1 MIQYNLKYGYLIFL
15 SLLVFSCGGSGDEP
29 IAPEIKAPDVVNL
42 NLPSNNT
49 ICEDGTNVTNT
60 SSDVAFTWAP
70 SNNTESYELAITNLI
85 TNVVTTKTIT
95 HPTAT
100 TSVSLTRG
108 MPYKWQIT
116 SKSTKTTK
124 TGISSSNKFYLAGAG
139 ITSYAPFPATI
150 TAPIFGSVVTPTN
163 SKVTLSWS
171 GSDPDSSVL
180 TYEVFIDTD
189 EAKVRSYT
197 TPISTSTNSYSHT
210 VESNKTYFWCVKT
223 SDGRNISYSL
233 IHNFKTN

>member
-1 MIQYNLKYGYLIFL
+1 MIINKLKYGYLIFI
-15 SLLVFSCGGSGDEP
+15 SLLLIGCGGSGDEP

-70 SNNTESYELAITNLI
+70 SNNTESYELAITNLV
-85 TNVVTTKTIT
+85 TNVVTTKTIV
-95 HPTAT
+95 HPTVT
-100 TSVSLTRG
+100 TTVNLTRG
-108 MPYKWQIT
+108 QPYKWQIT

-124 TGISSSNKFYLAGAG
+124 TGVSSSNKFYLSGAG

-150 TAPIFGSVVTPTN
+150 TAPAFGANVNLVSN
-163 SKVTLSWS
+163 NVTLTWT
-171 GSDPDSSVL
+171 GSDPDSTIL

-189 EAKVRSYT
+189 EAKVKSYT
-197 TPISTSTNSYSHT
+197 TPISSSTNSYSHS
-210 VESNKTYFWCVKT
+210 VESDKTYFWCVKT

>member
-1 MIQYNLKYGYLIFL
+1 MIKNKLKFSYLILL
-15 SLLVFSCGGSGDEP
+15 SLIVLSCGGSGNEP
-29 IAPEIKAPDVVNL
+29 IAPEIKAPDAVTL

-49 ICEDGTNVTNT
+49 ICEDGTNVTT
-60 SSDVAFTWAP
+60 TTSDVVFTWIVA
-70 SNNTESYELAITNLI
+70 NNTDSYELSITNLV
-85 TNVVTTKTIT
+85 TNIVATKTIA

-100 TSVSLTRG
+100 TTVSLTRG

-116 SKSTKTTK
+116 SKSTKTFK
-124 TGISSSNKFYLAGAG
+124 TGVSSSNKFYLAGAG
-139 ITSYAPFPATI
+139 ITSYAPVPATI
-150 TAPIFGSVVTPTN
+150 SAPIFGSVATPTN
-163 SKVTLSWS
+163 GKVTLIWT

-189 EAKVRSYT
+189 EAKVRNYT
-197 TPISTSTNSYSHT
+197 TSISTSTNSYSHT

-233 IHNFKTN
+233 IYNFKTN

>member
-1 MIQYNLKYGYLIFL
+1 MIINKLKYGYLFFL
-15 SLLVFSCGGSGDEP
+15 SLLLIGCGGSGDEP

-49 ICEDGTNVTNT
+49 ICEDGTNVTTT
-60 SSDVAFTWAP
+60 SSDVAFTWGA

-85 TNVVTTKTIT
+85 TNLVTTKIIA
-95 HPTAT
+95 HPTVT
-100 TSVSLTRG
+100 TTVSLTRG

-124 TGISSSNKFYLAGAG
+124 TGISSSNKFYLAGTG

-150 TAPIFGSVVTPTN
+150 TAPTFGTSVTPVSN
-163 SKVTLSWS
+163 KVTLTWT
-171 GSDPDSSVL
+171 GSDPDSSIL

-197 TPISTSTNSYSHT
+197 TPISSSTNSYSAT

>member
-1 MIQYNLKYGYLIFL
+1 MQIPF
-15 SLLVFSCGGSGDEP
+15 LVFGCGGSGDEP
-29 IAPEIKAPDVVNL
+29 IAPEIKAPDMVAL

-49 ICEDGTNVTNT
+49 ICEDGTNVTAT
-60 SSDVAFTWAP
+60 TSDVVFTWGA

-85 TNVVTTKTIT
+85 SNAVITKTIA
-95 HPTAT
+95 HPTT
-100 TSVSLTRG
+100 TTTVSLTRG

-124 TGISSSNKFYLAGAG
+124 TGISSSNKFYLSGAG

-150 TAPIFGSVVTPTN
+150 TAPTFGASVTPVSN
-163 SKVTLSWS
+163 KVTLSWN
-171 GSDPDSSVL
+171 GSDPDSSIL

-189 EAKVRSYT
+189 EAKVRNFT
-197 TPISTSTNSYSHT
+197 TPISTATNSYSHT
-210 VESNKTYFWCVKT
+210 VENNKTYFWCVKT

>member
-1 MIQYNLKYGYLIFL
+1 MIQNTHKIIFL
-15 SLLVFSCGGSGDEP
+15 LLIYLLVISCGGSGDEP
-29 IAPEIKAPDVVNL
+29 ISPEIKAPDGVAL
-42 NLPSNNT
+42 SLPSNNT
-49 ICEDGTNVTNT
+49 ICEDGTNVTT
-60 SSDVAFTWAP
+60 TTSDVVFTWAVA
-70 SNNTESYELAITNLI
+70 NNTDSYELSITNLV
-85 TNVVTTKTIT
+85 TNIVATKTIA

-100 TSVSLTRG
+100 TTVSLTRG

-116 SKSTKTTK
+116 SKSTKTSK
-124 TGISSSNKFYLAGAG
+124 TGVSSSNKFYLAGAG

-189 EAKVRSYT
+189 EAKVKSYT
-197 TPISTSTNSYSHT
+197 NPISTSTNSYSHT

-223 SDGRNISYSL
+223 SDGRNVSYSL
-233 IHNFKTN
+233 IQNFKTN

>member
-1 MIQYNLKYGYLIFL
+1 MIKNKLRFSYLILL
-15 SLLVFSCGGSGDEP
+15 SLIVLSCGGSGNEP
-29 IAPEIKAPDVVNL
+29 IAPEIKAPDVVTL

-49 ICEDGTNVTNT
+49 ICEDGTNVTTTT
-60 SSDVAFTWAP
+60 SNVVFTWAVA
-70 SNNTESYELAITNLI
+70 NNTDIYELSITNLA
-85 TNVVTTKTIT
+85 TNVVTTKTIA

-100 TSVSLTRG
+100 TTVNLSRG
-108 MPYKWQIT
+108 QPYKWQIT
-116 SKSTKTTK
+116 SKSTKTSK
-124 TGISSSNKFYLAGAG
+124 TGVSSSNKFYLAGVG

-163 SKVTLSWS
+163 NKVTLSWI

-189 EAKVRSYT
+189 EAKVRSYI

>member
-1 MIQYNLKYGYLIFL
+1 MIQNKHKYSFLGLI
-15 SLLVFSCGGSGDEP
+15 SLIITGCGGSGDEP
-29 IAPEIKAPDVVNL
+29 IAPEIKAPDVVAL
-42 NLPSNNT
+42 SLPLNNT
-49 ICEDGTNVTNT
+49 ICEDGTNVTT
-60 SSDVAFTWAP
+60 TTSDVVFTWAVA
-70 SNNTESYELAITNLI
+70 NNTDSYELEITNLI

-100 TSVSLTRG
+100 TTVSLTRG

-197 TPISTSTNSYSHT
+197 TPISSSTNSYSHT

-223 SDGRNISYSL
+223 SDGKNISYSL

>member
-100 TSVSLTRG
+100 TTVSLTRG

>member
-1 MIQYNLKYGYLIFL
+1 MIQNIHKYIFL
-15 SLLVFSCGGSGDEP
+15 MLISLLVIGCGGSGDEP
-29 IAPEIKAPDVVNL
+29 IAPEIKAPDAVAL

-49 ICEDGTNVTNT
+49 ICEDGTNVTAT
-60 SSDVAFTWAP
+60 ISDVVFNWAVA
-70 SNNTESYELAITNLI
+70 NNTDSYELSVTNLA
-85 TNVVTTKTIT
+85 TNVVTNKTIA

-100 TSVSLTRG
+100 TTVSLTRG

-124 TGISSSNKFYLAGAG
+124 TGISSSNKFYLSGAG

-150 TAPIFGSVVTPTN
+150 TAPTFGASVTPVSN
-163 SKVTLSWS
+163 KVTLTWT
-171 GSDPDSSVL
+171 GSDPDSSIL
-180 TYEVFIDTD
+180 TYEVFIDTN

-197 TPISTSTNSYSHT
+197 TPISSSTNSYSHA

-223 SDGRNISYSL
+223 SDGRNVSYSL
-233 IHNFKTN
+233 IQNFKTN

>member
-1 MIQYNLKYGYLIFL
+1 MIQNKHKYSFLGLI
-15 SLLVFSCGGSGDEP
+15 SLIITGCGGSGDEP
-29 IAPEIKAPDVVNL
+29 ITPEIKAPDVVAL
-42 NLPSNNT
+42 SLPSNNT
-49 ICEDGTNVTNT
+49 ICEDGTNVTT
-60 SSDVAFTWAP
+60 TTSDVVFTWVVA
-70 SNNTESYELAITNLI
+70 NNTDSYELAITNLI

-100 TSVSLTRG
+100 TTVSLTRG

-163 SKVTLSWS
+163 NKVTLTWI

-180 TYEVFIDTD
+180 TYEVYIDTD

-197 TPISTSTNSYSHT
+197 TPKSTSTNSYSHT

-233 IHNFKTN
+233 IYNFKTN

>member
-1 MIQYNLKYGYLIFL
+1 MIINKLKYGYLIFL
-15 SLLVFSCGGSGDEP
+15 SLLLIGCSGSGDEP

-70 SNNTESYELAITNLI
+70 SNNTESYELAITNLV
-85 TNVVTTKTIT
+85 TNVVTTKTIA
-95 HPTAT
+95 HPTVT
-100 TSVSLTRG
+100 TTVNLTRG
-108 MPYKWQIT
+108 QPYKWQIT

-124 TGISSSNKFYLAGAG
+124 TGVSSSNKFYLSGAG
-139 ITSYAPFPATI
+139 ITTYAPFPATI
-150 TAPIFGSVVTPTN
+150 TAPIFGASVSPVSN
-163 SKVTLSWS
+163 KVTLTWT
-171 GSDPDSSVL
+171 GSDPDNTIL

-189 EAKVRSYT
+189 ESKVKSYT
-197 TPISTSTNSYSHT
+197 TPVSSSTNSYSAT

-223 SDGRNISYSL
+223 SDGRNVSYSL
-233 IHNFKTN
+233 IHNFKTI

>member
-1 MIQYNLKYGYLIFL
+1 MIQFKIKYRFLVLIAL
-15 SLLVFSCGGSGDEP
+15 ILIGCGDSGDEP
-29 IAPEIKAPDVVNL
+29 IAPEIKAPDVVTL
-42 NLPSNNT
+42 SLPSNNT
-49 ICEDGTNVTNT
+49 ICEDGTNVTT
-60 SSDVAFTWAP
+60 TTSDVVFTWAVA
-70 SNNTESYELAITNLI
+70 NNTDSYELAITNLI

-100 TSVSLTRG
+100 TTVNLTRG

-150 TAPIFGSVVTPTN
+150 IAPIFGLVVTPTN
-163 SKVTLSWS
+163 SKVTLTWS

-180 TYEVFIDTD
+180 TYEVYIDTD
-189 EAKVRSYT
+189 EAKVRSYA
-197 TPISTSTNSYSHT
+197 TPISSSTNSYSHT

>member
-1 MIQYNLKYGYLIFL
+1 MIQCKPKYYYLIYL
-15 SLLVFSCGGSGDEP
+15 SLLLIGCGGSGDEP
-29 IAPEIKAPDVVNL
+29 IAPEIKAPDAVTL
-42 NLPSNNT
+42 SIPSNNT
-49 ICEDGTNVTNT
+49 ICEDGTNVTT
-60 SSDVAFTWAP
+60 ISSDVVFTWAVA
-70 SNNTESYELAITNLI
+70 NNTDSYEFAITNLI

-100 TSVSLTRG
+100 TTVSLTRG

>member
-1 MIQYNLKYGYLIFL
+1 MIQNKLRFSYLILL
-15 SLLVFSCGGSGDEP
+15 SLIALSCGGSGDEP
-29 IAPEIKAPDVVNL
+29 IAPEIKAPDVVAL
-42 NLPSNNT
+42 SLPSNNT
-49 ICEDGTNVTNT
+49 ICEDGTNVTT
-60 SSDVAFTWAP
+60 TTSDVVFTWAVA
-70 SNNTESYELAITNLI
+70 NNTDSYELAITNLI
-85 TNVVTTKTIT
+85 TNLVTTKTIA

-100 TSVSLTRG
+100 TTISLTRG

-116 SKSTKTTK
+116 SKSTKTYK
-124 TGISSSNKFYLAGAG
+124 TGVSSSNKFYLAGAG

-150 TAPIFGSVVTPTN
+150 TAPTFGASVTPVSN
-163 SKVTLSWS
+163 KVTLTWT

-180 TYEVFIDTD
+180 TYEVYIDTD

-197 TPISTSTNSYSHT
+197 TPISTSSNSYIHT

>member
-1 MIQYNLKYGYLIFL
+1 MIKNTYKYICLLQIPF
-15 SLLVFSCGGSGDEP
+15 LVFGCGGSGDEP
-29 IAPEIKAPDVVNL
+29 IAPEIKAPDVVTL

-49 ICEDGTNVTNT
+49 VCEEGTNETT
-60 SSDVAFTWAP
+60 TTSDVVFTWGA
-70 SNNTESYELAITNLI
+70 SNNSESYELAITNLI
-85 TNVVTTKTIT
+85 TNVVTTKTIV

-100 TSVSLTRG
+100 TTVSLTRG
-108 MPYKWQIT
+108 QPYKWQIT

-124 TGISSSNKFYLAGAG
+124 TGISSSNKFYLSGAG

-163 SKVTLSWS
+163 GKVTLSWS

-189 EAKVRSYT
+189 EAKVRSCT
-197 TPISTSTNSYSHT
+197 TPISSSTNSYSHT

>member
-1 MIQYNLKYGYLIFL
+1 MLI
-15 SLLVFSCGGSGDEP
+15 SLLVIGCGGSGDEP
-29 IAPEIKAPDVVNL
+29 IAPEIKAPDAVAL

-49 ICEDGTNVTNT
+49 ICEDGTNVTAT
-60 SSDVAFTWAP
+60 ISDVVFNWAVA
-70 SNNTESYELAITNLI
+70 NNTDSYELSVTNLA
-85 TNVVTTKTIT
+85 TNVVTNKTIA

-100 TSVSLTRG
+100 TTVSLTRG

-124 TGISSSNKFYLAGAG
+124 TGISSSNKFYLSGAG

-150 TAPIFGSVVTPTN
+150 TAPTFGASVTPVSN
-163 SKVTLSWS
+163 KVTLTWT
-171 GSDPDSSVL
+171 GSDPDSSIL
-180 TYEVFIDTD
+180 TYEVFIDTN

-197 TPISTSTNSYSHT
+197 TPISSSTNSYSHA

-223 SDGRNISYSL
+223 SDGRNVSYSL
-233 IHNFKTN
+233 IQNFKTN

>member
-29 IAPEIKAPDVVNL
+29 IAPEIKAPDVVSL
-42 NLPSNNT
+42 NLPTNNT

-70 SNNTESYELAITNLI
+70 SNNIESYELAITNLV
-85 TNVVTTKTIT
+85 TNVVTTKTIA
-95 HPTAT
+95 HPIVT
-100 TSVSLTRG
+100 TTVNLTRG
-108 MPYKWQIT
+108 QPYKWQIT

-124 TGISSSNKFYLAGAG
+124 TGVSSSNKFYLAGSG
-139 ITSYAPFPATI
+139 ITSYAPFPAMI
-150 TAPIFGSVVTPTN
+150 TAPTFGAIVTPVSN
-163 SKVTLSWS
+163 KVTLTWT
-171 GSDPDSSVL
+171 GSDPDSSAL

-189 EAKVRSYT
+189 EAKVKSYT
-197 TPISTSTNSYSHT
+197 TPISASTNSYSHT
-210 VESNKTYFWCVKT
+210 VENNKTYFWCVKT

>member
-1 MIQYNLKYGYLIFL
+1 MIQNKLKYGYLIFL
-15 SLLVFSCGGSGDEP
+15 SVLVLSCGGSGNEP
-29 IAPEIKAPDVVNL
+29 ITPEIKSPDVVNL

-49 ICEDGTNVTNT
+49 ICEDGTNVTT
-60 SSDVAFTWAP
+60 TTSDVVFTWAVA
-70 SNNTESYELAITNLI
+70 SNTDSYELSITNLV
-85 TNVVTTKTIT
+85 TNVVTTKTVAHPVIT
-95 HPTAT
+95 T
-100 TSVSLTRG
+100 TVNLTRG
-108 MPYKWQIT
+108 QPYKWQIT

-124 TGISSSNKFYLAGAG
+124 TGVSSSNKFYLAGAG

-150 TAPIFGSVVTPTN
+150 TAPTFGASVTPVSN
-163 SKVTLSWS
+163 KVTLTWT
-171 GSDPDSSVL
+171 GSDPDSSIL

-197 TPISTSTNSYSHT
+197 TPISSSTNSYSAT

-233 IHNFKTN
+233 VNNFKTI

>member
-1 MIQYNLKYGYLIFL
+1 MIQNKMKYGYLIFL

-42 NLPSNNT
+42 NLPSNNS
-49 ICEDGTNVTNT
+49 ICEDGTNVTTT
-60 SSDVAFTWAP
+60 SSDVAFTWAA
-70 SNNTESYELAITNLI
+70 SNNTESYELAIINLV
-85 TNVVTTKTIT
+85 TNVVTTKIIA
-95 HPTAT
+95 HPTVTAT
-100 TSVSLTRG
+100 VNLTRG
-108 MPYKWQIT
+108 QPYKWQIT

-124 TGISSSNKFYLAGAG
+124 TGVSTFNKFYLAGTG

-150 TAPIFGSVVTPTN
+150 TAPTFGAIVTPVSN
-163 SKVTLSWS
+163 KVTLTWT
-171 GSDPDSSVL
+171 GSDPDSTIL

-189 EAKVRSYT
+189 ETKVKSYT
-197 TPISTSTNSYSHT
+197 TPISSSTNSYSHT

-223 SDGRNISYSL
+223 SDGKNVSYSL